1 MGPLKDELAAKFI
14 RLNARGVK
22 PEAAQ
27 QSKRPATMTQ
37 AISEKTTE
45 FRLADTL
52 MYGGQGKT
60 NKVITPHCNMN
71 LAMATTVDNMST
83 GEWAGLQPPKL
94 EATGSVVRGDS
105 KKQMRKENKLRRMR
119 LKRGQTDTPQWT
131 VHKGST
137 SPLAITEQDFLQY
150 QNSMCPSG
158 RAVAHPAANIV
169 GNVRLPH

>member
-27 QSKRPATMTQ
+27 QSKGPATTTQ
-37 AISEKTTE
+37 AISEKTTK
-45 FRLADTL
+45 FWLADTL

-71 LAMATTVDNMST
+71 LVMATTVDNVST
-83 GEWAGLQPPKL
+83 GEWAGLQPPQL

-105 KKQMRKENKLRRMR
+105 KNKCARRTSSAACGSNEGR
-119 LKRGQTDTPQWT
+119 QT
-131 VHKGST
+131 HH
-137 SPLAITEQDFLQY
+137 
-150 QNSMCPSG
+150 SG
-158 RAVAHPAANIV
+158 RCTRAP
-169 GNVRLPH
+169 